1 MTRGEALK
9 DFFRKTI
16 LPVASA
22 ALLYCIFRS
31 ACVKNGELDYLWLWI
46 LCGLP
51 FGIWRLRLWI
61 IPGGGSLGGGI
72 ALFLLNFVF
81 AGLIGGCVLVW
92 RLLKGRDE
100 QCLGRCSDSGVTL
113 PPPTVSAAQKLD
125 PLQASFWTRMLYSCL
140 VDADFLDT
148 ERFMNGDPGRG
159 GYDDIPTLLARLQ
172 AYIEPWQQPKTE
184 LNRLRCEILNACL
197 SAGSKPK
204 GIYTLTVPTGGGKT
218 VASLAFALRHA
229 AEHRM
234 QWANPRHPT
243 QHGAGLR
250 RRGSSPGCAP
260 APPSGQRP
268 AGKRSC
274 PTGSWKQYQRYA
286 LPGQATFRSSG
297 VSVSFPFRTAVE
309 Y

>member
-92 RLLKGRDE
+92 RLLVAAWYVPFAH
-100 QCLGRCSDSGVTL
+100 S
-113 PPPTVSAAQKLD
+113 PTAPTTAAAAKSRSL
-125 PLQASFWTRMLYSCL
+125 
-140 VDADFLDT
+140 
-148 ERFMNGDPGRG
+148 
-159 GYDDIPTLLARLQ
+159 
-172 AYIEPWQQPKTE
+172 IEK
-184 LNRLRCEILNACL
+184 I
-197 SAGSKPK
+197 
-204 GIYTLTVPTGGGKT
+204 II
-218 VASLAFALRHA
+218 
-229 AEHRM
+229 
-234 QWANPRHPT
+234 
-243 QHGAGLR
+243 
-250 RRGSSPGCAP
+250 
-260 APPSGQRP
+260 
-268 AGKRSC
+268 
-274 PTGSWKQYQRYA
+274 SW
-286 LPGQATFRSSG
+286 
-297 VSVSFPFRTAVE
+297 
-309 Y
+309 